1 MSGTASVR
9 RWAARPG
16 VVDAA
21 VAIGVLVADVVAQIG
36 VAAGSDW
43 PSPSLGAG
51 AVVVAIAAA
60 APLLWR
66 RRRPWLCALGLVIGA
81 IVAAAAVPP
90 GLFTQQCGAT
100 VALGVYAIAAWS
112 AQRRMAVLVPALAL
126 AAVIAGAIGDGT
138 ATVEALLGAIAIVAL
153 PWAVGY
159 AARSRRLYLAE
170 VEQRLATAER
180 DRDTLAHQAV
190 AEERTRIAREL
201 HDVVAHHVSLIG
213 VQAGAARLTLP
224 TGAASDTARASL
236 TAIETSSR
244 AAVNEMRRLLGVLRA
259 DGSGAEVAPA
269 PGLARLDDLVDE
281 FRAAGIDVR
290 SSVEADVAGLDP
302 TLDVCCYRVVEEALT
317 NIARHSAARTA
328 TVSVRADDVM
338 VRILVADPGPARL
351 PPPGPPRAG
360 RGLVG
365 MTERAALFAGRVAA
379 GRQPDGG
386 FAVMA
391 ELPRTQPA

>member
-1 MSGTASVR
+1 M
-9 RWAARPG
+9 
-16 VVDAA
+16 
-21 VAIGVLVADVVAQIG
+21 
-36 VAAGSDW
+36 
-43 PSPSLGAG
+43 
-51 AVVVAIAAA
+51 AIAAA

-66 RRRPWLCALGLVIGA
+66 RRRPWLCVLGLAIGA

-112 AQRRMAVLVPALAL
+112 AQRRLAVIVPALAL
-126 AAVIAGAIGDGT
+126 AVVIAGAIGDGT
-138 ATVEALLGAIAIVAL
+138 ATVEAILGASAIVAL

-170 VEQRLATAER
+170 VEQRLAAAEH
-180 DRDTLAHQAV
+180 DRDALALRAV

-224 TGAASDTARASL
+224 PGAATDTARTSL

-259 DGSGAEVAPA
+259 DDPAAEVAPA
-269 PGLARLDDLVDE
+269 PGLARLDDLVAE

-290 SSVEADVAGLDP
+290 SSIEADVTGLDP
-302 TLDVCCYRVVEEALT
+302 VLDVCCYRVVEEALT
-317 NIARHSAARTA
+317 NVARHSAARTA
-328 TVSVRADDVM
+328 TVSVRADDCM
-338 VRILVADPGPARL
+338 VRIVVADPGPARL
-351 PPPGPPRAG
+351 PPPGPPRSG

-365 MTERAALFAGRVAA
+365 MAERAALFAGRVAA

-386 FAVMA
+386 FAVIA